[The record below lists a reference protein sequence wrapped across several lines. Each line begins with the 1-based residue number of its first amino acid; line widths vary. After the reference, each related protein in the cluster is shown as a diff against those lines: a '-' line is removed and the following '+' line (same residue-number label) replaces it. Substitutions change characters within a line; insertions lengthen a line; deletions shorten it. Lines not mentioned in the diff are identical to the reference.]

1 MNPIENFKLEDETR
15 YIYTFFIWTASNC
28 APNRDGGTG
37 EIRVD
42 SKRRV
47 FTTQECFN
55 QNIKNGIFFASQS
68 GEIADSG
75 TELLGCKNT
84 YFQPTT
90 LKKAKE
96 NLLKRISS
104 KLNKKIEG
112 ITSQDI
118 FNNCFDIPVFGLVNS
133 EDKKDNKHPAFDFQ
147 SITGSA
153 GLIYLPKTITQIS
166 IENRGISNAFVSD
179 EKKAMSGSHY
189 TDYLEEGVFSC
200 LGFFNVTQ
208 LEIIAGKIFKLTDKE
223 TIRHRIEELYRLYLT
238 GIWEGFKLLGYASV
252 LRKGQQPY
260 ALYCAQKKE
269 LPDYISDP
277 ADLLM
282 KDSVLPGHTSFERT
296 LADFECAYSP
306 WMGKISKDWQIIKKM
321 EI

>member
-118 FNNCFDIPVFGLVNS
+118 FNNNW
-133 EDKKDNKHPAFDFQ
+133 A
-147 SITGSA
+147 T
-153 GLIYLPKTITQIS
+153 Y
-166 IENRGISNAFVSD
+166 
-179 EKKAMSGSHY
+179 
-189 TDYLEEGVFSC
+189 
-200 LGFFNVTQ
+200 
-208 LEIIAGKIFKLTDKE
+208 
-223 TIRHRIEELYRLYLT
+223 
-238 GIWEGFKLLGYASV
+238 
-252 LRKGQQPY
+252 
-260 ALYCAQKKE
+260 
-269 LPDYISDP
+269 
-277 ADLLM
+277 
-282 KDSVLPGHTSFERT
+282 
-296 LADFECAYSP
+296 
-306 WMGKISKDWQIIKKM
+306 
-321 EI
+321 